1 MPGEYTATLHVNDKT
16 LTTKIQV
23 RADPRVAVTV
33 AELQEQH
40 DVALAIRDL
49 TSRANTLLEQTDGM
63 ARQLTSINQ
72 TLRPGVGAN
81 GARGDSAIAVQQGA
95 AALVVLERIP
105 VILQCIQH
113 EGRS

>member
-1 MPGEYTATLHVNDKT
+1 KT
-16 LTTKIQV
+16 RTTKVQV
-23 RADPRVAVTV
+23 RADPRGAVTL
-33 AELQEQH
+33 ADLKEQH

-81 GARGDSAIAVQQGA
+81 ARSDSAIAVQQGA
-95 AALVVLERIP
+95 TSAALQAVNAAQERIMYLRDDKLLTP
-105 VILQCIQH
+105 IT
-113 EGRS
+113 R